1 MQESK
6 EEEEEEEESQNY
18 EFKICRLK
26 FINKTYFESHMKIE
40 HEKHLPPSGVY

>member
-1 MQESK
+1 MHMQES
-6 EEEEEEEESQNY
+6 EREDSQNY
-18 EFKICRLK
+18 ECKICHLK

>member
-6 EEEEEEEESQNY
+6 EEDESQNY
-18 EFKICRLK
+18 ECKICHLK
-26 FINKTYFESHMKIE
+26 FINKTYFESHIKIE